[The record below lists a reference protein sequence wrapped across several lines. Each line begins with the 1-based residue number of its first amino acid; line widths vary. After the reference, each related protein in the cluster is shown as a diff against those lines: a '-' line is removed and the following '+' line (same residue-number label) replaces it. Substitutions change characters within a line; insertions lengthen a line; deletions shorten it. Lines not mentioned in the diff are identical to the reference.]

1 MTEQTLRN
9 PMRDKMQAGNLCIGM
24 IVRLIRGVEVV
35 AIAKMAG
42 FDVLFID
49 LEHNGFSHETATQ
62 LALTANLAGITPLV
76 RVAQCDAIEI
86 GRAMDTGAMG
96 VIVPGIDTAAQ
107 AAAAVQATKFP
118 PLGQRSVMPCLPQLN
133 FQPMAVLPSMQAVN
147 AAVLLVAM
155 IEGPVA
161 LANVDSIAA
170 VKGVDML
177 LVGANDLSN
186 ALGHAGVIDHPD
198 VRTAFGRVARACKD
212 NEIFFGVGGLGQ
224 HPDLA
229 KEMIAMGATYA
240 TAGADITFFTNA
252 AIANA
257 RKLR

>member
-1 MTEQTLRN
+1 MDQTLIN
-9 PMRDKMQAGNLCIGM
+9 PMRQKMQAGELAVGM
-24 IVRLIRGVEVV
+24 IVRLVKGVEIV
-35 AIAKMAG
+35 AIARMAG

-49 LEHNGFSHETATQ
+49 LEHNGFSHETAMQ
-62 LALTANLAGITPLV
+62 LALAANLAGLTPLV
-76 RVAQCDAIEI
+76 RVAQCDPIEI

-96 VIVPGIDTAAQ
+96 VIVPGIETAAQ
-107 AAAAVQATKFP
+107 ASLAVQAMKFP

-133 FQPMAVLPSMQAVN
+133 FQPMAILPSMQSVN
-147 AAVLLVAM
+147 DAALLVAM

-161 LANVDSIAA
+161 LSNVEAIAA
-170 VKGVDML
+170 TPGIDML

-198 VRTAFGRVARACKD
+198 VRAAFARVAAACKA
-212 NEIFFGVGGLGQ
+212 NGIFFGVGGLGQ

-229 KEMIAMGATYA
+229 KEMISLGATYA
-240 TAGADITFFTNA
+240 TAGADVTFFANA
-252 AIANA
+252 ALANA

>member
-1 MTEQTLRN
+1 MTTIHN
-9 PMRDKMQAGNLCIGM
+9 PMRDKMQAGEMCIGM

-35 AIAKMAG
+35 AIARMAG

-62 LALTANLAGITPLV
+62 LALAANLAGITPLV
-76 RVAQCDAIEI
+76 RVAQCDPIEI

-96 VIVPGIDTAAQ
+96 MIVPGSETAG
-107 AAAAVQATKFP
+107 QATMAMQAMRFP

-147 AAVLLVAM
+147 EAALLVAM
-155 IEGPVA
+155 IEGPTA

-170 VKGVDML
+170 VKGIDML

-186 ALGHAGVIDHPD
+186 ALGHAGVIDHPE
-198 VRTAFGRVARACKD
+198 VKAAFARAATACRS
-212 NEIFFGVGGLGQ
+212 NGIFFGVGGLGQ

-229 KEMIAMGATYA
+229 REMIALGATYA
-240 TAGADITFFTNA
+240 TAGADITFFANA
-252 AIANA
+252 AMAHA
-257 RKLR
+257 RKLRG